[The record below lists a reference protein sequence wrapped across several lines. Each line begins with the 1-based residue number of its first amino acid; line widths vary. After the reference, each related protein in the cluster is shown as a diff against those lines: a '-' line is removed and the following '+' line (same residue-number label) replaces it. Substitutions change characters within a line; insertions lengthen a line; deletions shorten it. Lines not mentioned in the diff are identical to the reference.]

1 MYITQVYLLAI
12 FLGLIHMNKLKWT
25 YLVQKKKRRN
35 TRGEKNNLICITDIC
50 ILIDIKKLSLVT
62 PIYF

>member
-25 YLVQKKKRRN
+25 YLVQKKRR
-35 TRGEKNNLICITDIC
+35 KNNLICITDIC

>member
-25 YLVQKKKRRN
+25 YLVQKKRRK
-35 TRGEKNNLICITDIC
+35 TNLICITDIC